1 MSAFI
6 TAHSVSTKP
15 RNTNNSFGGIHS
27 ILKAAPVPV
36 PVSIDELAVNNAVHF
51 EPTSMSTGM
60 DHVVNSFLLSSD
72 VGVGVGGVGATA
84 TAGEMKTFEA
94 VAPDSSTLIGFGV
107 VLVLSVIASYVWA
120 NEVVPVSRTKLALSK
135 RNGDVKEY
143 LEGLKEAPL
152 ANADANAENGDEL
165 SLSEEL
171 DGVNA
176 NTSTSTKRKDKN
188 NVEIKPNVGDGRD
201 VERWLFSDW
210 LNDNKSAGGKGRK
223 KEPALP
229 ILKKGEIYFEF
240 RTSTTYYK
248 KLECSVYFVMIL
260 YSHSLQ
266 YNICPR
272 TLFTIDSLLTSFYC
286 TFTLRKAKWNS
297 GDNPVLVTAGIMMVG
312 IVIASITERVQ

>member
-6 TAHSVSTKP
+6 TAKSGNTISSHSVSTKP

-36 PVSIDELAVNNAVHF
+36 SIEELAVNNAVHF

-60 DHVVNSFLLSSD
+60 DHVVNSFLISSD
-72 VGVGVGGVGATA
+72 VGVGGVGGVGATA
-84 TAGEMKTFEA
+84 AAGEMKTFEA

-107 VLVLSVIASYVWA
+107 VLVLSVIASFVWA

-152 ANADANAENGDEL
+152 ANAKNGDEL

-171 DGVNA
+171 DGVNT

-229 ILKKGEIYFEF
+229 ILKKGEIYCEV
-240 RTSTTYYK
+240 RTLTTY
-248 KLECSVYFVMIL
+248 
-260 YSHSLQ
+260 
-266 YNICPR
+266 
-272 TLFTIDSLLTSFYC
+272 
-286 TFTLRKAKWNS
+286 
-297 GDNPVLVTAGIMMVG
+297 
-312 IVIASITERVQ
+312 

>member
-27 ILKAAPVPV
+27 ILKAAPV

-152 ANADANAENGDEL
+152 ANADANAEKGDEL

-176 NTSTSTKRKDKN
+176 NTSTSTSTKRKDKN

-229 ILKKGEIYFEF
+229 ILKKGEIYF
-240 RTSTTYYK
+240 
-248 KLECSVYFVMIL
+248 VMIL
-260 YSHSLQ
+260 YSHSIQYHTTCALTYFLQ
-266 YNICPR
+266 SMRC
-272 TLFTIDSLLTSFYC
+272 LFLF
-286 TFTLRKAKWNS
+286 
-297 GDNPVLVTAGIMMVG
+297 
-312 IVIASITERVQ
+312 IVYTTKSEMEQWR